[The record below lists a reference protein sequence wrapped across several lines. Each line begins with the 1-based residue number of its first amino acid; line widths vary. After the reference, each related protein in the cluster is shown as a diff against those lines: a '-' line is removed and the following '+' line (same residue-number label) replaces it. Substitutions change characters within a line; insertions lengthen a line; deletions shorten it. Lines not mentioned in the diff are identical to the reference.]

1 MLRPFPYS
9 IHAYSGNVIPLPE
22 FKKLLGP
29 AGENLSD
36 EEILRIR
43 ELQYRLAGIIFE
55 LWLSRRQAGT
65 KRS

>member
-1 MLRPFPYS
+1 
-9 IHAYSGNVIPLPE
+9 VIPLTE

-43 ELQYRLAGIIFE
+43 EIQYRLAGIIFE
-55 LWLSRRQAGT
+55 LWLSRRQADT